1 MLGLQC
7 LVHWPAYSGI
17 TTVVMSGF
25 KLENFCS
32 IIQDHKITYTFVA
45 PPIIV
50 HLAKN
55 PIVSNYDLSSVRMI
69 TSGAAPLTK
78 ELIYAVKDRLGTVVK
93 QAYGLSETSPVT
105 HIQVC
110 FYLSQ
115 PPQLDLTTPRNN
127 GTTAS
132 APTAPPYQIKLS
144 NSCLQTV
151 TKSPPEQKASSG

>member
-1 MLGLQC
+1 VLGLQC
-7 LVHWPAYSGI
+7 LVHWPAFSGI
-17 TTVVMSGF
+17 TTIVMAAF

-55 PIVSNYDLSSVRMI
+55 PIVSNYDLSSLRMI

-110 FYLSQ
+110 LYLSLNFHLLQ
-115 PPQLDLTTPRNN
+115 TELTLHRNN

-132 APTAPPYQIKLS
+132 APTAPPSQIKS
-144 NSCLQTV
+144 
-151 TKSPPEQKASSG
+151 